1 MCVCY
6 NNIIVLQYCLVDLSI
21 LPTRGPCSKYTIT
34 GEETFT
40 GKLEFKLNQE
50 TFEVVY
56 IS

>member
-1 MCVCY
+1 MF
-6 NNIIVLQYCLVDLSI
+6 LVDLSI